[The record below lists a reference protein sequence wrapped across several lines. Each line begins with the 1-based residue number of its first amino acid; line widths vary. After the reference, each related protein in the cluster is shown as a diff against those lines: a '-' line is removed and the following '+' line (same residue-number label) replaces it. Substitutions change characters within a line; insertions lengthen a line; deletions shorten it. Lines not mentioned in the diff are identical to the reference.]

1 MPTHP
6 NQIVQMRTATYILT
20 GLGVLA
26 WGTPIAIISRILL
39 GYERGVAGLLISILF
54 SDAPPYARLAVMSI
68 GVLFSLVA
76 PIWLRSRGHNHW
88 ALRSAII
95 SFAVALA
102 FVYVPAII
110 ETAH

>member
-1 MPTHP
+1 
-6 NQIVQMRTATYILT
+6 MRTATYVLA

-39 GYERGVAGLLISILF
+39 GYERRVAGLLISILL
-54 SDAPPYARLAVMSI
+54 SDAPPYARLAVMCI

-76 PIWLRSRGHNHW
+76 PIWLRSRGHNRW
-88 ALRSAII
+88 ALGGAII
-95 SFAVALA
+95 SLAVALA